1 MGCLKLAGAALG
13 ALTPGC
19 PKRVGCL
26 NVADKPATGRNIIG
40 WQAAGV
46 GDIMQIRGTEM
57 SYEAVLT
64 QVRAVPEACLDEISS
79 YIDYVVYRYEKQE
92 RAASKPQGKLS
103 KYFGLM
109 DLGDGLAIQK
119 EMRDEWN

>member
-1 MGCLKLAGAALG
+1 
-13 ALTPGC
+13 
-19 PKRVGCL
+19 
-26 NVADKPATGRNIIG
+26 
-40 WQAAGV
+40 
-46 GDIMQIRGTEM
+46 M

-64 QVRAVPEACLDEISS
+64 QVRAVPEACLDEISN

-92 RAASKPQGKLS
+92 REVSKSQGNLS